1 MIETD
6 YELFAVVIHKG
17 TCYSGHYYG
26 YIKDVDHIG
35 CWTRPAP
42 PPSPAVRYLQC
53 KALLRDIRI
62 YFELLKVFLRVFCI
76 LILINNGAGQ
86 L

>member
-1 MIETD
+1 RYEFPFDIDLKEFCEDSVIETD

-35 CWTRPAP
+35 CWTRPP
-42 PPSPAVRYLQC
+42 PPLSPA
-53 KALLRDIRI
+53 
-62 YFELLKVFLRVFCI
+62 
-76 LILINNGAGQ
+76 
-86 L
+86 